1 MQATGDDNDL
11 QEVDVIEELVYDQF
25 ESTVSKTE
33 FDEYADLQMIYSQ
46 EEVEDKKGT
55 ENVDMDLLSR
65 LTIDSTSDI
74 TPIDNYF
81 PDESLLSLSKAL
93 VC

>member
-1 MQATGDDNDL
+1 M
-11 QEVDVIEELVYDQF
+11 
-25 ESTVSKTE
+25 SKTE

-46 EEVEDKKGT
+46 EEIEDKKGT
-55 ENVDMDLLSR
+55 KNVDTDLLSR

-81 PDESLLSLSKAL
+81 PDESLLPLSPMS
-93 VC
+93 